1 MKVSKKFL
9 NDYIDIS
16 NISTKEIADKMLLA
30 GNEYESIKTLGNIKN
45 LVIGKVLEKIK
56 HPDSDHLSICTVD
69 VGDETLQIV
78 CGAPNV
84 DKNQKVIV
92 AKVGA
97 TLPGDFLIKETTIR
111 GVSSNG
117 MICSL
122 NELGIDN
129 KYLKEEDI
137 NGIHVLSEDAPLGND
152 PFTYLGLDDEIIDFE
167 LTADRSDLL
176 SIIGMAYEV
185 GAIYDL
191 DVKYPDINLTEENIN
206 IEDYHS
212 LKVETK
218 NSESYLLKRVNNIV
232 IKESP
237 SFIKNRL
244 ISSGIRP
251 INNVVDISNYVM
263 LETGQP
269 LHFFDADKIGKEIIV
284 RMANDNEK
292 IITLDNKERTLNK
305 DDIVI
310 TDGKNPVALAGVMGD
325 LSTEVTTS
333 TKNILIESAHFNST
347 NIRNTSKRVLRSEA
361 SLRFEKGINLEM
373 IDFAIKRAAY
383 LLSKYA
389 SGKVLKGSLKHNV
402 KEKRNIKI
410 NLNINKVNNLLGIN
424 LSTDEIT
431 KVFDKL
437 KFTYTIDN
445 NYILVNVPER
455 RLDLNIEEDL
465 IEEIGRIIG
474 YDNVPST
481 LPKLSLKQ
489 GKGNIKIKDLKNR
502 LKSFGLNEV
511 ITYSLVSEKE
521 INLFNNEKRELVKTL
536 KPISKD
542 KSIMRTSLVPSLI
555 NVYNYNKA
563 RNIDNINIFEIGS
576 IYYKENNNF
585 IEETYLTVLLSGKQI
600 DNLWQNINTKT
611 DFYLTKGILENIL
624 NYIGL
629 NNRYSLSEENLKD
642 MHPGRSASIKIG
654 NESIGYFGEINP
666 DINEDEVYIINLNLD
681 KIFKQ
686 KVRGIK
692 FKEISI
698 YPSITKDVAFVVDKD
713 LKSEEIVKKIEK
725 TGKPLLTNIDVFD
738 IYVGENVD
746 KDKKSIAYTLTFSD
760 NTRTLT
766 EKEVLDIFNK
776 IITEVETKLNA
787 TVRDS

>member
-122 NELGIDN
+122 NELGIDK

-137 NGIHVLSEDAPLGND
+137 NGIHVLSEDAPLGSD
-152 PFTYLGLDDEIIDFE
+152 PFTYLDLDDEIIDFE
-167 LTADRSDLL
+167 ITADRSDLL

-218 NSESYLLKRVNNIV
+218 NSESYLLKRVDNVV

-389 SGKVLKGSLKHNV
+389 GGKVLKGSLKHNV

-424 LSTDEIT
+424 LSLDEIT

-437 KFTYTIDN
+437 KFTYIIDN
-445 NYILVNVPER
+445 NHILVDIPER
-455 RLDLNIEEDL
+455 RLDLSLEEDL

-489 GKGNIKIKDLKNR
+489 GKGNNKIKDLKNR

-585 IEETYLTVLLSGKQI
+585 IEESYLTILLSGKQLE
-600 DNLWQNINTKT
+600 NLWQNINTKT

-624 NYIGL
+624 NYTGL
-629 NNRYSLSEENLKD
+629 NNRYSLSEDNLKD

-654 NESIGYFGEINP
+654 NESIGYFGQINP

-681 KIFKQ
+681 KVFKQ

-713 LKSEEIVKKIEK
+713 LKSEEIVKIIEK

-746 KDKKSIAYTLTFSD
+746 KAKKSIAYTLTFSD